1 MSEQTLLRHAR
12 TEDRGPMSLPAILA
26 LVSGAFL
33 TMLSFF
39 VVNVALPAIGT
50 DLHATPAALQLVVG
64 SYGIA
69 TAALVVVGG
78 RLGDGFGRKR
88 LFLIGLGGFALFS
101 LLCALA
107 PDIGT
112 LLAMRA
118 GQGASGAMLT
128 PQVLATISATLTG
141 AHRARAIGLFGAAGG
156 IATAV
161 GQILGGVLV
170 AANIADL
177 HWRSVFLINVPL
189 CLVALVVAWR
199 LLPET
204 KAERRISVDWIGA
217 ALLVFTLAL
226 LLFPLT
232 EGRPLGWPLWIWLL
246 LAAVLPVAVLFVLQQ
261 RHLERSGRVP
271 LVPPSI
277 MSLRPLRLG
286 LGVAVAFFT
295 TFGGFMFVVAI
306 ATQNGAGMSAL
317 EGGMTLLAMAIGFLA
332 VSIPLPGLQRRYG
345 GSLITAGWVF
355 QAVGYAS
362 LGAVVLLVWPDITP
376 WNLAGPMLIVGAGQG
391 LVMMPLFGVVIEQV
405 PVAEAGLGSGVLI
418 TTQQTCLA
426 LGAATVGTAYLAIA
440 ANGWGQGGAFGAV
453 SFGIAVLAL
462 IAIPLSQRLTLA
474 GRTAV

>member
-1 MSEQTLLRHAR
+1 MSEQTLLRHVR
-12 TEDRGPMSLPAILA
+12 TEDRSPMSLPAILA

-177 HWRSVFLINVPL
+177 HW
-189 CLVALVVAWR
+189 
-199 LLPET
+199 
-204 KAERRISVDWIGA
+204 
-217 ALLVFTLAL
+217 
-226 LLFPLT
+226 
-232 EGRPLGWPLWIWLL
+232 
-246 LAAVLPVAVLFVLQQ
+246 
-261 RHLERSGRVP
+261 
-271 LVPPSI
+271 
-277 MSLRPLRLG
+277 
-286 LGVAVAFFT
+286 
-295 TFGGFMFVVAI
+295 
-306 ATQNGAGMSAL
+306 
-317 EGGMTLLAMAIGFLA
+317 
-332 VSIPLPGLQRRYG
+332 
-345 GSLITAGWVF
+345 
-355 QAVGYAS
+355 
-362 LGAVVLLVWPDITP
+362 
-376 WNLAGPMLIVGAGQG
+376 
-391 LVMMPLFGVVIEQV
+391 
-405 PVAEAGLGSGVLI
+405 
-418 TTQQTCLA
+418 
-426 LGAATVGTAYLAIA
+426 
-440 ANGWGQGGAFGAV
+440 
-453 SFGIAVLAL
+453 
-462 IAIPLSQRLTLA
+462 
-474 GRTAV
+474 